1 MNVYDCVIFNGE
13 NDILEIRLNELNTYV
28 DKFIIYEF
36 AETFTGIKKK
46 QQINFKLLDQFAN
59 KIDYQ
64 FVRKSLTENDPWK
77 REGFQR
83 NYISNSLN
91 DAKPNDII
99 MISDVDEVP
108 NLKKI
113 DFKKINNNVYAF
125 SQLHSMYKL
134 NLIRRVKWIGTKI
147 CKKKFFKSPQWLRS
161 LKVHKRYNI
170 LRVDKLFSKTY
181 YPNFK
186 IIENGGWHFGWLMGT
201 DEIIKKLNSYS
212 HTEHNTE
219 LFNNRDYIE
228 DSISKKIN
236 FLDKND
242 ILDINLDIG
251 KLPAYIQKNQKKFD
265 KWILKK

>member
-91 DAKPNDII
+91 DAKPLNTMLNFIKQQEGVEGGSTVLI
-99 MISDVDEVP
+99 ETLL
-108 NLKKI
+108 LKCLKDGSI
-113 DFKKINNNVYAF
+113 LFQKSIRCIESTYVCMKYLCVY
-125 SQLHSMYKL
+125 L
-134 NLIRRVKWIGTKI
+134 
-147 CKKKFFKSPQWLRS
+147 
-161 LKVHKRYNI
+161 
-170 LRVDKLFSKTY
+170 
-181 YPNFK
+181 
-186 IIENGGWHFGWLMGT
+186 
-201 DEIIKKLNSYS
+201 
-212 HTEHNTE
+212 
-219 LFNNRDYIE
+219 
-228 DSISKKIN
+228 
-236 FLDKND
+236 
-242 ILDINLDIG
+242 
-251 KLPAYIQKNQKKFD
+251 
-265 KWILKK
+265 